1 MTNGVMTP
9 LFSILEWFGEMGIFC
24 AQLFRATVTPPYES
38 RELLRQMDEIKTKG
52 MGEDAQAD
60 SKRADRV
67 EILVYPEAAERRLG
81 RNR

>member
-1 MTNGVMTP
+1 
-9 LFSILEWFGEMGIFC
+9 
-24 AQLFRATVTPPYES
+24 
-38 RELLRQMDEIKTKG
+38 MDEIKTKG